1 MSVKAVGSRFLYE
14 ALFNGGYRLVSSY
27 QVVYYGDKVLGQSS
41 GARLVRFTAYWM
53 DYFIKFCLVIIC
65 LFLIL

>member
-41 GARLVRFTAYWM
+41 GARLVRFTAY
-53 DYFIKFCLVIIC
+53 
-65 LFLIL
+65 